1 MEIKNLKSQPVVSI
15 RTTIS
20 LEQIQDVLGRGYG
33 KIMEF
38 LGRNGLHP
46 ADAPFALYRNEDMQ
60 ALDIEFG
67 FPVQSAEGLAALVAS
82 EPELQLAE
90 LPAGKA
96 AVALHTGPYMQ
107 LEKTYTELTNW
118 VKQQGLETSG
128 ICFERYIDDPDSV
141 PEDKLK
147 TEVYFLLK

>member
-20 LEQIQDVLGRGYG
+20 LEQIQDFLGRGYG

-141 PEDKLK
+141 PEDELK

>member
-1 MEIKNLKSQPVVSI
+1 MEIKNLQSQTVVSI
-15 RTTIS
+15 RKTIS
-20 LEQIQDVLGRGYG
+20 LEQIQDVLGQGYG

-38 LGRNGLHP
+38 LGRNGQHP
-46 ADAPFALYRNEDMQ
+46 SDAPFALYRNEDMQ

-67 FPVQSAEGLAALVAS
+67 FPVPTSADLS
-82 EPELQLAE
+82 RRIDTEPELQLAE

-96 AVALHTGPYMQ
+96 AVALHTGTYLQ

-128 ICFERYIDDPDSV
+128 ICFERYIDDPGSV
-141 PEDKLK
+141 PEDELK

>member
-1 MEIKNLKSQPVVSI
+1 MEIKNLQSHPVVSI
-15 RTTIS
+15 RTMIS
-20 LEQIQDVLGRGYG
+20 FERIQDVLGQGYR
-33 KIMEF
+33 KIIEF
-38 LGRNGLHP
+38 MGRNGIQP

-67 FPVQSAEGLAALVAS
+67 FPVQAADGLATLIES

-141 PEDKLK
+141 PEDRLK

>member
-20 LEQIQDVLGRGYG
+20 LEQIQDVLGQGYG
-33 KIMEF
+33 KVMEF
-38 LGRNGLHP
+38 LGRNGIQP

-67 FPVQSAEGLAALVAS
+67 FPVSEVDGLAKLVAS

-128 ICFERYIDDPDSV
+128 ICFERYIDDPGTV

>member
-1 MEIKNLKSQPVVSI
+1 MEIKNITSQPVVSI

-20 LEQIQDVLGRGYG
+20 LEQIQDVLGQGYG
-33 KIMEF
+33 KVMEF
-38 LGRNGLHP
+38 LGRSGIQP

-67 FPVQSAEGLAALVAS
+67 FPVLTVDGLAKLVEEA
-82 EPELQLAE
+82 PELQLGE

-107 LEKTYTELTNW
+107 LERTYTELTNW
-118 VKQQGLETSG
+118 VKQQGLETNG
-128 ICFERYIDDPDSV
+128 ICFERYIDDPDSI

>member
-15 RTTIS
+15 RKTIS
-20 LEQIQDVLGRGYG
+20 LEQIQDVLGQGYG

-38 LGRNGLHP
+38 LGRNGMHP
-46 ADAPFALYRNEDMQ
+46 SDAPFALYRNEDMQ

-67 FPVQSAEGLAALVAS
+67 FPVTPSNKLGRLLET
-82 EPELQLAE
+82 EPELQLVE
-90 LPAGKA
+90 LPKGKA

-107 LEKTYTELTNW
+107 LEKTYTDLTNW

-128 ICFERYIDDPDSV
+128 ICFERYIDDPGSV
-141 PEDKLK
+141 PEDELK

>member
-1 MEIKNLKSQPVVSI
+1 MEIKNLTSQPVVSI
-15 RTTIS
+15 RTTIA

-33 KIMEF
+33 KVFEF
-38 LGRNGLHP
+38 LGRNGIQP

-67 FPVQSAEGLAALVAS
+67 FPVQATDGLAALIAN

-90 LPAGKA
+90 LPEGKA

-107 LEKTYTELTNW
+107 LEKTYTDLTNW

-128 ICFERYIDDPDSV
+128 VCFERYIDDPDSV
-141 PEDKLK
+141 AEDKLK

>member
-1 MEIKNLKSQPVVSI
+1 MQVKDLTSRPVVSI
-15 RTTIS
+15 RTTIA

-38 LGRNGLHP
+38 LGRSGIQP
-46 ADAPFALYRNEDMQ
+46 ADVPFVLYRNEDMQ

-67 FPVQSAEGLAALVAS
+67 FPVQATGGLARLM
-82 EPELQLAE
+82 EKETELQLSE
-90 LPAGKA
+90 LPAGRA

-107 LEKTYTELTNW
+107 LERTYNELTNW

-128 ICFERYIDDPDSV
+128 ICFERYIDGPDSV
-141 PEDKLK
+141 PEDELK
-147 TEVYFLLK
+147 TELYFLLK